1 MRAGM
6 DDVRGKPMYLK
17 EIKEILKDNI
27 IME

>member
-6 DDVRGKPMYLK
+6 DDVRGKPVYLRDI
-17 EIKEILKDNI
+17 EEILKNNI